1 MSRMFWSNRRAG
13 MVLGVMSLALAG
25 SSAQALQTPPPTQQ
39 GQQQPPPAGQP
50 AQPQQADPLKF
61 THSGDLILLWQIKP
75 DRTADFESA
84 WQEIRGALAKN
95 PNPDLQA
102 FGKSFTVQ
110 KVNTPQGGPSIYV
123 FVTQPVSTT
132 YSYNPVTLLFE
143 TLKAPAPDPNAAAG
157 TPPPAPPPGTFNYEQ
172 AQAIFKKLEG
182 AYEAITPWP
191 LQKMPW

>member
-1 MSRMFWSNRRAG
+1 MSRMFWSSRRAG
-13 MVLGVMSLALAG
+13 TILGAVAILLAG
-25 SSAQALQTPPPTQQ
+25 VSAGAIQNPPPTPQAQ
-39 GQQQPPPAGQP
+39 QP

-61 THSGDLILLWQIKP
+61 THTGDLILLWQIKP

-84 WQEIRGALAKN
+84 WSSIRGALAKN
-95 PNPDLQA
+95 PNADLQA
-102 FGKSFTVQ
+102 FAKSFTIS

-123 FVTQPVSTT
+123 FVCQPVSTT
-132 YSYNPVTLLFE
+132 VSYNPVTLLFE

-157 TPPPAPPPGTFNYEQ
+157 TPPPPAPPGTFTYEE